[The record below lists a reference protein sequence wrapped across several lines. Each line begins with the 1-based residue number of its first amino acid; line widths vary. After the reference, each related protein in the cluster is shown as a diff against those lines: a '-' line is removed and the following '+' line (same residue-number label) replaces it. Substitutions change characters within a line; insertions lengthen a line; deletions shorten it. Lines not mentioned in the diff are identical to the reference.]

1 MNIFVL
7 GRGNVGGGLA
17 RRWERAGHAVT
28 AVGRDG
34 GDATDADV
42 VVVAVPSGQI
52 ADALGKVGGL
62 AGKVAIDTTNP
73 YAGRNEAY
81 PSLAHEVKAL
91 VGGPVAKAFNVNFA
105 VLYDQID
112 QQRVRPSN
120 LYAAEDGAREVAE
133 QLVRDVGYD
142 PGLGRWAGPGPSAG
156 GPSRAGRGGDPG
168 RAGALLLPLCQAGRA
183 VASSSRNSG
192 GDAGFGAQYGAA
204 HLDLAGDF
212 RLPEDPAARG
222 A

>member
-1 MNIFVL
+1 VNIFVV

-52 ADALGKVGGL
+52 ADALGKVRGL

-73 YAGRNEAY
+73 YAGRNQAY
-81 PSLAHEVKAL
+81 PSLAHEVKAR

-133 QLVRDVGYD
+133 QLIRDAGYD
-142 PGLGRWAGPGPSAG
+142 PVSIGGLDQARALEDHLGLVVAVTQAGLGPFFYRYATPGE
-156 GPSRAGRGGDPG
+156 
-168 RAGALLLPLCQAGRA
+168 L
-183 VASSSRNSG
+183 
-192 GDAGFGAQYGAA
+192 
-204 HLDLAGDF
+204 
-212 RLPEDPAARG
+212 
-222 A
+222 

>member
-1 MNIFVL
+1 VNIFVI

-17 RRWERAGHAVT
+17 RRWERVGHAVT

-34 GDATDADV
+34 GDATDAEV

-52 ADALGKVGGL
+52 ADALSKVTGL

-73 YAGRNEAY
+73 YAGRNEQY

-112 QQRVRPSN
+112 QQRLRPSN
-120 LYAAEDGAREVAE
+120 LYAAEDGARELTE
-133 QLVRDVGYD
+133 QLIGDAGYD
-142 PGLGRWAGPGPSAG
+142 PVSVGGLDQARALEDHLGLVVAVTQAGLGPFFYRYAKPGE
-156 GPSRAGRGGDPG
+156 
-168 RAGALLLPLCQAGRA
+168 L
-183 VASSSRNSG
+183 
-192 GDAGFGAQYGAA
+192 
-204 HLDLAGDF
+204 
-212 RLPEDPAARG
+212 
-222 A
+222 

>member
-1 MNIFVL
+1 MPRRPGQAVGKVMPVSRPAWAAAPHGAVGMGSGRPMGQRRGGSVNIFVI

-34 GDATDADV
+34 GDATDAEV

-52 ADALGKVGGL
+52 ADALGKVSGL
-62 AGKVAIDTTNP
+62 QGKVAIDASNA
-73 YAGRNEAY
+73 YGGRNETD
-81 PSLAHEVKAL
+81 PSLSHEVKAL

-120 LYAAEDGAREVAE
+120 CTRPRTA
-133 QLVRDVGYD
+133 
-142 PGLGRWAGPGPSAG
+142 
-156 GPSRAGRGGDPG
+156 PG
-168 RAGALLLPLCQAGRA
+168 R
-183 VASSSRNSG
+183 
-192 GDAGFGAQYGAA
+192 
-204 HLDLAGDF
+204 
-212 RLPEDPAARG
+212 
-222 A
+222 

>member
-1 MNIFVL
+1 MNIFVV

-17 RRWERAGHAVT
+17 RRWERAGHVVT

-34 GDATDADV
+34 GDATDAEV

-52 ADALGKVGGL
+52 ADALGKVRGL
-62 AGKVAIDTTNP
+62 VGKVAIDTTNP

-81 PSLAHEVKAL
+81 PSLSHEVKAL

-120 LYAAEDGAREVAE
+120 LYAAEDGARELTERLSRDAGYEPVSVGGLDQARSLEDHLGLVVAVT
-133 QLVRDVGYD
+133 QG
-142 PGLGRWAGPGPSAG
+142 GLGPFFYRYATPGE
-156 GPSRAGRGGDPG
+156 
-168 RAGALLLPLCQAGRA
+168 L
-183 VASSSRNSG
+183 
-192 GDAGFGAQYGAA
+192 
-204 HLDLAGDF
+204 
-212 RLPEDPAARG
+212 
-222 A
+222 

>member
-17 RRWERAGHAVT
+17 RRWERAGHAAT

-34 GDATDADV
+34 GDATDAEV

-62 AGKVAIDTTNP
+62 VGKVAIDTTNP
-73 YAGRNEAY
+73 YAGRNQAY
-81 PSLAHEVKAL
+81 PSLSHEVKAL

-112 QQRVRPSN
+112 QQRARPSN
-120 LYAAEDGAREVAE
+120 LYAAEDDARELTE
-133 QLVRDVGYD
+133 QLIRDAGYD
-142 PGLGRWAGPGPSAG
+142 PVPAGDLEKARALEDFLGPFGAFGPSFYRFWK
-156 GPSRAGRGGDPG
+156 P
-168 RAGALLLPLCQAGRA
+168 
-183 VASSSRNSG
+183 
-192 GDAGFGAQYGAA
+192 
-204 HLDLAGDF
+204 
-212 RLPEDPAARG
+212 
-222 A
+222 

>member
-1 MNIFVL
+1 MNIFVI
-7 GRGNVGGGLA
+7 GRGSVGGGLT

-52 ADALGKVGGL
+52 ADALDKVVGL
-62 AGKVAIDTTNP
+62 AGKVTVDTTNP

-81 PSLAHEVKAL
+81 SSLTHEVKAL

-112 QQRVRPSN
+112 QQRG
-120 LYAAEDGAREVAE
+120 AAE
-133 QLVRDVGYD
+133 QPVRRRGRRTGGDRAANSGRRLR
-142 PGLGRWAGPGPSAG
+142 PGLCRWARPGPSAG
-156 GPSRAGRGGDPG
+156 GPPWASRSGDPG
-168 RAGALLLPLCQAGRA
+168 RAGAILLPLRQAGRT
-183 VASSSRNSG
+183 V
-192 GDAGFGAQYGAA
+192 
-204 HLDLAGDF
+204 
-212 RLPEDPAARG
+212 ARG
-222 A
+222 SVRDGRVQPPYGSICSMQVR